1 MRKLISSTGAVSLI
15 AASIVSVASMALP
28 TTAAQA
34 ESWSQ
39 SQCEA
44 SGGTYVKNGSDSQC
58 VYPSQTTKPGNM
70 PDGYDGGAATTT
82 QTTTDGQGNLTNQE
96 TTTTSCT
103 GHKCPK

>member
-1 MRKLISSTGAVSLI
+1 MRGIISGTWSISLI
-15 AASIVSVASMALP
+15 AGSFVSVASLALP

-44 SGGTYVKNGSDSQC
+44 NGGTYYKNGSDSQC
-58 VYPSQTTKPGNM
+58 VYPEQQSKPGHM
-70 PDGYDGGAATTT
+70 PASYDGGALTTT
-82 QTTTDGQGNLTNQE
+82 QTTTDGQGNLTNQQTS
-96 TTTTSCT
+96 TTTCE

>member
-15 AASIVSVASMALP
+15 ATSIVTVASMAIP

-39 SQCEA
+39 TQCEA
-44 SGGTYVKNGSDSQC
+44 NGGTYYKSGSDSKC
-58 VYPSQTTKPGNM
+58 VYPEVTTKPGNM
-70 PDGYDGGAATTT
+70 PDGYDGGAKTTT
-82 QTTTDGQGNLTNQE
+82 QETTDGNGNLTNQQTD
-96 TTTTSCT
+96 TTTCT